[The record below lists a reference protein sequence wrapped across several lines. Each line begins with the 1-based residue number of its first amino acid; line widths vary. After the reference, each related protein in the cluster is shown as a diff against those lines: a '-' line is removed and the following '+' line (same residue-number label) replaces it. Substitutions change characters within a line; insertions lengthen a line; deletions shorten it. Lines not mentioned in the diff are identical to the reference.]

1 MLFRRYLREIQ
12 YGGHE
17 TGHRIEF
24 LIDYDATARQS
35 ILHCDGD
42 PTFGNMVEAFEIN
55 FYQIPICGRS

>member
-1 MLFRRYLREIQ
+1 MLFRRYLPEIQ

-17 TGHRIEF
+17 TGRRIEF

-42 PTFGNMVEAFEIN
+42 PTIGNMVEAFEIN
-55 FYQIPICGRS
+55 FY